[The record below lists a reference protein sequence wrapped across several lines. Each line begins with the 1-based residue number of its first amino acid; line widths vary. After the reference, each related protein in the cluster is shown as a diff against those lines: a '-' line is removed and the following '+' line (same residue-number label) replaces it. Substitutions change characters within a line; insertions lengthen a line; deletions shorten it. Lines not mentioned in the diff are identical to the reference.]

1 MTSICKRYMAIILI
15 IAMMLTC
22 LPNMAYAIEIPKDYN
37 QSSTVGDTVSSDVY
51 MSIDK
56 GDIDE
61 DGGNTGDN
69 QGSESKPGDKPDDNT
84 DDNPGSSGSDNNE
97 QDEKPDNNDYEYTIN
112 YYYGDNLEQKT
123 GIGKVG
129 QSITY
134 DLITPK
140 KYADHNYI
148 LSSFEVAR
156 LITDNPSKNIS
167 NIYYVLDDRD
177 KDGNIVSD
185 GDGIADKYQTS
196 NDKYT
201 AEDTFAYTVSYNYK
215 EESAVINSVTTTGQG
230 TVGSIIPYTYSN
242 IVDKEGQKFKLESL
256 VVNSNIVTPNEADNT
271 VEVNYLLTDNK
282 QSGTGDNNRPGTDD
296 TVQYMVSAD
305 PDNGLPIK
313 SYSVKEGDKLPDLGT
328 PTKVGCEFVG
338 WIDNDGNIVNDDM
351 IVKSN
356 MALKAVWKLK
366 DMAAEYTV
374 SHYKPVK
381 ADESHEFTGFELV
394 SVDKYIGE
402 IGSTVQAKTKNWDG
416 YKVDTANKN
425 TVISGIISSDGKLEL
440 RVFYINDNGSSGNAP
455 IGGSSGSGST
465 GGSGGGHGSVRPSG
479 GNKPA
484 RPSDVNSNNTGS
496 LNPNNKPESFEMLV
510 GLNKTNHIA
519 YIQGYMDGTMQPNG
533 NITRGEVAEIVYRL
547 MTDEYR
553 GTYYTTENSF
563 VDVHKDIWCN
573 ASISTDAQ
581 AGLLK
586 GYEDGKFQFNNS
598 ITRAEFATIVSRFFS
613 IDKTAQSDLTD
624 IQGHWAEDAINKV
637 AMVEWVEGYSDK
649 TFRPNDCIT
658 RAEAVTIFNRI
669 LDRNVE
675 ENGLLDER
683 KEWPDVNK
691 ASWYYL
697 DIQEAANAHTYTRDA
712 DYNEL
717 WQSLVE

>member
-37 QSSTVGDTVSSDVY
+37 QSSTAGDTVSSDVY

-56 GDIDE
+56 GDINE

-69 QGSESKPGDKPDDNT
+69 QGSEGKPGDKPDDNT
-84 DDNPGSSGSDNNE
+84 DDNSGNSGSDNNE

-112 YYYGDNLEQKT
+112 YYYGDDLEQKT

-129 QSITY
+129 QLIPY

-148 LSSFEVAR
+148 LSSFEVVR

-215 EESAVINSVTTTGQG
+215 EESEVINSVTTTGQG

-256 VVNSNIVTPNEADNT
+256 IVNSNIITPNEADNI
-271 VEVNYLLTDNK
+271 VEVNYLLTDSE
-282 QSGTGDNNRPGTDD
+282 QPETDD
-296 TVQYMVSAD
+296 TVRYMVSAD
-305 PDNGLPIK
+305 PDNGSQIK

-328 PTKVGCEFVG
+328 PTKVGCEFIG
-338 WIDNDGNIVNDDM
+338 WIDNDGNIVNNDT

-356 MALKAVWKLK
+356 MALKALWKLK
-366 DMAAEYTV
+366 DTAAEYTV
-374 SHYKPVK
+374 RHYKPAQ
-381 ADESHEFTGFELV
+381 ADESQEFAGFELV
-394 SVDKYIGE
+394 TVDKCTGE
-402 IGSTVQAKTKNWDG
+402 IGSTVQAKTKSWAG
-416 YKVDTANKN
+416 YKVDTENKN
-425 TVISGIISSDGKLEL
+425 TVISGIISDDGKLEL
-440 RVFYINDNGSSGNAP
+440 RVFYIADSGSSGNTP
-455 IGGSSGSGST
+455 GGGSSGSGSSGGS
-465 GGSGGGHGSVRPSG
+465 GGSGGGHGGGRPSD

-484 RPSDVNSNNTGS
+484 KPSNSNNNNTGS
-496 LNPNNKPESFEMLV
+496 SNSNNKPGSFEMMV
-510 GLNKTNHIA
+510 GLDKTNHIA
-519 YIQGYMDGTMQPNG
+519 YIKGYIDGTMQPNG

-553 GTYYTTENSF
+553 DLHYTIENSF
-563 VDVHKDIWCN
+563 IDVNKDIWCN
-573 ASISTDAQ
+573 VSISTDAQ
-581 AGLLK
+581 AGVLK
-586 GYEDGKFQFNNS
+586 GYEDGEFKFNNS
-598 ITRAEFATIVSRFFS
+598 ITRAEFATIVSRFFN
-613 IDKTAQSDLTD
+613 IDESQQSDLTD

-637 AMVEWVEGYSDK
+637 ATVGWVEGYADK
-649 TFRPNDCIT
+649 TFRPNDYIT

-683 KEWPDVNK
+683 KEWPDVNN

-717 WQSLVE
+717 WQSIVE